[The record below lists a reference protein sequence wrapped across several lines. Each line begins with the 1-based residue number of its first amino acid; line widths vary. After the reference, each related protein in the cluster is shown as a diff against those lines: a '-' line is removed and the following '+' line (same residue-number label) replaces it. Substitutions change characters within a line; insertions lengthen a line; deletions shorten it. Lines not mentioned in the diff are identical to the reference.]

1 MHASAAVVL
10 ACGRRLI
17 LGATVVAL
25 PLLTGAG
32 FVHAQNA
39 IDLNTENVTVDLS
52 VIGDSGGRATAG
64 AASTSPLVSRPGG
77 GLLLPAPTNPT
88 SQLHV
93 AVPRGPDGGIKLR
106 PPSSTP
112 KPVAKKSAPPAKKPE
127 PRKPAKPAVAA
138 TEPPAPLTASPPTE
152 PAVAAPAAKA
162 APPTPPAMTAP
173 TKKDAPETKVAA
185 APAQAPAPAAAK
197 PAPVKTE
204 QASTPP
210 AADATKETRAVQVI
224 FQADVSKLPNEAKDG
239 LSLLSKKLKDNE
251 ALRVQ
256 LLAYAGGKDLTASK
270 ARRLSLSRALSVRS
284 YLIENGIRSTRIDVR
299 ALGDKTT
306 EEPAN
311 RVDVTIVER

>member
-17 LGATVVAL
+17 LGATVVAF

-64 AASTSPLVSRPGG
+64 AASTSPLASRPGG

-138 TEPPAPLTASPPTE
+138 TEAPAPLTASPPTE
-152 PAVAAPAAKA
+152 PAVAAAPAAKA

-173 TKKDAPETKVAA
+173 TKKDAP
-185 APAQAPAPAAAK
+185 APAPAAAK